1 MTFSASQ
8 KGASLLGGL
17 LVLVLV
23 VFTASTAFKLVPH
36 YLDYM
41 TMKKIIETVESNPS
55 LAITTAS
62 DFYSYVDKSMQ
73 LNSIRDIDLNK
84 ALRVTVENNTFNAH
98 LNYEQRESLISSI
111 DVVIK
116 FDKQM
121 SVGKL

>member
-41 TMKKIIETVESNPS
+41 TMKKIIETVESNQS